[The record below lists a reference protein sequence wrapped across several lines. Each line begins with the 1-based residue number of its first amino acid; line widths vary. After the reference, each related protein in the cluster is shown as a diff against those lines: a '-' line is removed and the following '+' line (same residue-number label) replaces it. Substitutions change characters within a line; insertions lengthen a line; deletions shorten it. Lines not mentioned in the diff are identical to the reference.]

1 MITAGWGKETDDQV
15 KQSRRLRRRPVWPFF
30 VGPLIVKDYTWE
42 SKYIFTS
49 HVSGRWAVFK
59 VTRIRHTQFS
69 LRNYV
74 CVQAVIVKDW
84 YSDLL
89 GLLYVLGLIWCLE
102 RQIFQLLLY
111 FLRRWRYLLWTW
123 RRILQDTLFKVGFA
137 NIFCFFDYL
146 FIHSCVMLIFRMI
159 YIIYK
164 NNFINI
170 SKVKFLN
177 FVACFA
183 LVKIYLLWKVPTL
196 NFFINLTF
204 DGTL

>member
-1 MITAGWGKETDDQV
+1 MTTVGRAKEIDDQV

-49 HVSGRWAVFK
+49 HVSGHWAVFK

-89 GLLYVLGLIWCLE
+89 GLLYVLGLVWCLE
-102 RQIFQLLLY
+102 RRIFHVLLLL
-111 FLRRWRYLLWTW
+111 LRRWRYQLWTW
-123 RRILQDTLFKVGFA
+123 RRILQDTLSKVGF
-137 NIFCFFDYL
+137 NMSVYFFESV
-146 FIHSCVMLIFRMI
+146 FIYSFE
-159 YIIYK
+159 
-164 NNFINI
+164 
-170 SKVKFLN
+170 FL
-177 FVACFA
+177 
-183 LVKIYLLWKVPTL
+183 
-196 NFFINLTF
+196 FFIYN
-204 DGTL
+204 